1 MLSTSVSLPSLGNTS
16 KRAPKSLI
24 SASGLER
31 SLFSGESSAGPGTYG
46 SVQYIENLETKL
58 MGSKK
63 SEDRMMSRVQKLEE
77 ELFLQRQKNERLR
90 ITGNEDDT
98 GAEERATL
106 LKLETCRRELK
117 KSVKKYEA
125 AVKMYEGRQKLLE
138 ETVGD
143 VQTELTQCEAKLKF
157 TMKENKNMKEE
168 MENVEIDKGI
178 MAKERMRNKEEM
190 SKERAKFSADMETL
204 TLERDKLREELKVS
218 VGGLKQKNDMLER
231 EVRQLREQIKP
242 LEGTKVRA
250 NPRQHTH
257 ARARTDNVSA

>member
-1 MLSTSVSLPSLGNTS
+1 
-16 KRAPKSLI
+16 
-24 SASGLER
+24 
-31 SLFSGESSAGPGTYG
+31 
-46 SVQYIENLETKL
+46 
-58 MGSKK
+58 
-63 SEDRMMSRVQKLEE
+63 MMSRVQKLEE